1 MWQLAFDITDGLR
14 AADIS
19 SPQRVPFRPCVFTAV
34 WNCSVNLM
42 LHDGNCEKRSNFQGW
57 SLFSF
62 SQNIPSKKKKKKTRG
77 GHNVI
82 YFMSP
87 LGELDAQ
94 LQLWDTLSCN
104 GKRFLLV
111 ASQGHH
117 LVSLWLWLA
126 SVNFSF
132 VVSVVWRKRKVH
144 KSHRRVTNRCLTLAR
159 PVVCIS
165 HFVLWI

>member
-1 MWQLAFDITDGLR
+1 MAQEQLIFPAHRECHLDRVCSLLCGIVLLIWCFMMATVKRGATSR
-14 AADIS
+14 AEVYFLFHKT
-19 SPQRVPFRPCVFTAV
+19 SPP
-34 WNCSVNLM
+34 
-42 LHDGNCEKRSNFQGW
+42 
-57 SLFSF
+57 
-62 SQNIPSKKKKKKTRG
+62 KKKKKKTRG